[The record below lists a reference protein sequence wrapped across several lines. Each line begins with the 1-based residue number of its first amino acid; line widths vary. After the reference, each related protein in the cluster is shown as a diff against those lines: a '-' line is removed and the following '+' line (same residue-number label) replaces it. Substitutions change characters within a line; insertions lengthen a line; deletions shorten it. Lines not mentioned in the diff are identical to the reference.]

1 MTSHTVKSVSKA
13 IDATIAAVDK
23 ARSTVTDTATKLADE
38 RDTARTADTSTQ
50 AGR

>member
-1 MTSHTVKSVSKA
+1 MTSPTVKSVSKA

-38 RDTARTADTSTQ
+38 RDAARANAAPTRPSN
-50 AGR
+50 